1 MIIFSQRDPQWS
13 NTLLGHNT
21 DHRFTIGLAG
31 CLLSALAMVATKYG
45 IYTNPLQ
52 LNQDFINQGGSYEN
66 GGNYVP
72 NSLKRLYSQ
81 LQETS
86 VATNNVWQFADFI
99 NQGGSVII
107 QIDFVP
113 DTIATETH
121 YVLLDNLD
129 NGQVTIID
137 PWTGTARLLSDYYG
151 RTVSKPEDTILQAIC
166 INGNIPHIA
175 TVTPDPYKLYP
186 DQYYT
191 DTVQVSDEGISY
203 ILKRALDQHPELQG
217 RFDFRDA
224 DAWNYMAVI
233 NNTTFEE
240 LNGRVVNGNGFAVN
254 VWDIHPIVKLVP
266 ASPVTQ
272 PTPTPAVTQVP
283 AEPVKIAPTI
293 IPAFTPEPAYT
304 PQLNA
309 VQYEPPVANIPAL
322 VTPTIQIAKD
332 SIIHKTVDGLAK
344 KFGQV
349 VTNTTGVELTAE
361 QFDALKVKAESEAG
375 KAVEQVKILSLQ
387 DGTPLGKIRV
397 LLSKINFRGIFKALG
412 YACYALGAYNF
423 IDSGLAEQGR
433 HTFDM
438 LSLGL
443 YSPDVLTGLYA
454 FLAGFVSHGIVKI
467 RDWFLLR
474 QIAKK

>member
-1 MIIFSQRDPQWS
+1 MIIFSQRDSQWS
-13 NTLLGHNT
+13 NTLLGYNS
-21 DHRFTIGLAG
+21 DRLYTIGLAG
-31 CLLSALAMVATKYG
+31 CLLTALAMVATKYG
-45 IYTNPLQ
+45 ISTNPLK
-52 LNQDFINQGGSYEN
+52 LNQDFLNQGGSYIN
-66 GGNYVP
+66 GGDYVA
-72 NSLKRLYSQ
+72 NSLKRLYPQ

-86 VATNNVWQFADFI
+86 ILTSDVWQFADFL

-113 DTIATETH
+113 DTIPTETH

-137 PWTGTARLLSDYYG
+137 PWTGTRRPLSDYYG
-151 RTVSKPEDTILQAIC
+151 RTVGRPEDTILQAIC
-166 INGNIPHIA
+166 IKGTILQVVLTSI
-175 TVTPDPYKLYP
+175 DPYKVYP

-191 DTVQVSDEGISY
+191 DTVQASDDGISWV
-203 ILKRALDQHPELQG
+203 LKRALEQHPELQG

-233 NNTTFEE
+233 NNTTSTE
-240 LNGRVVNGNGFAVN
+240 LNGRIVNGNGFAVN
-254 VWDIHPIVKLVP
+254 VWDIHPVVKLVP
-266 ASPVTQ
+266 ASPVAQ
-272 PTPTPAVTQVP
+272 PTPTSAATQVP
-283 AEPVKIAPTI
+283 AELVKPAPTV
-293 IPAFTPEPAYT
+293 IPAFTSLPAYI
-304 PQLNA
+304 PQLDA
-309 VQYEPPVANIPAL
+309 IQYELPVANIPAL

-332 SIIHKTVDGLAK
+332 SIIHKTMDGLAK

-349 VTNTTGVELTAE
+349 VTNTTGVELTSE

-387 DGTPLGKIRV
+387 DGSTFGKIRV
-397 LLSKINFRGIFKALG
+397 LFSKINFRGIFKALG

-454 FLAGFVSHGIVKI
+454 FLAGFISHGIVQI